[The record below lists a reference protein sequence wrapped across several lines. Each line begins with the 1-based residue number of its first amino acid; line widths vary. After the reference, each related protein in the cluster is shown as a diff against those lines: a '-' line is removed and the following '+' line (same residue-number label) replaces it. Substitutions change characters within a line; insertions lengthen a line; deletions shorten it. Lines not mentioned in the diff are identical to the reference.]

1 MLGNSATRKTGREE
15 SEGVIANAMGRGKE
29 EAKMKQRLAQVCL
42 LAAKDGEH

>member
-1 MLGNSATRKTGREE
+1 MLGNSDTRRLDVMK